1 MKKPLIVLL
10 TLLFLVTIVT
20 AVKAQ
25 QTSWSS
31 LSPSTFQVGDTI
43 LIRRGAGDYYLL
55 DKDDFIED
63 AAEVMASISN
73 LNATAISSGQI
84 DNTELGY
91 LDGVTSNIQT
101 QLGTKQNLLTDEASL
116 YSSLSDVTQFWEAGD
131 NINTGTIDGEIL
143 SDDSVDDDSIDFT
156 DVTLADLTFDVGN
169 VSTLEFGYLDGVTSN
184 IQTQLS
190 GKQDS
195 LSNEASL
202 YSSLSDVT
210 QFWEAGD
217 TIDTGVIDGEII
229 SNDSI
234 DDDSID
240 FTDVTLA
247 DLTFDVGGVTT
258 TEFGYL
264 DGVTS
269 NIQAQIDGL
278 SGGGGGGS
286 YPNLTQNVIY
296 ASGHIESPEV
306 KSYYL
311 SLDAVKTGTLTKLVA
326 RAGSGAC
333 TIVANVN
340 GFSAGANLN
349 VSTTKNFTNY
359 TVANDVMIGDE
370 ISLEVVSNTACEDL
384 AFTLIG
390 TETDVE

>member
-1 MKKPLIVLL
+1 
-10 TLLFLVTIVT
+10 VTT
-20 AVKAQ
+20 VKAQ

-131 NINTGTIDGEIL
+131 TINTGTVDGEIL
-143 SDDSVDDDSIDFT
+143 SDDSV
-156 DVTLADLTFDVGN
+156 
-169 VSTLEFGYLDGVTSN
+169 
-184 IQTQLS
+184 
-190 GKQDS
+190 
-195 LSNEASL
+195 
-202 YSSLSDVT
+202 
-210 QFWEAGD
+210 
-217 TIDTGVIDGEII
+217 
-229 SNDSI
+229 

-340 GFSAGANLN
+340 ELSAGANLN
-349 VSTTKNFTNY
+349 VSTTKNSTNY